1 MLFPVLALAVGIC
14 CQWYMPQPQWV
25 LLITS
30 IAGVLLLIGISF
42 WPDTLR
48 IRSTPFTLLGSGL
61 LFFSAGSGLCIKQD
75 IRQDPQWLGAAP
87 TADSSAVWEYII
99 CEEPIEKPRTYSVVA
114 AIRKRYEHHSELNIK
129 GKIQLYLLRDSQGS
143 IPAWGDTIWATR
155 IPTLIET
162 PKNPGERNW
171 KEYQL
176 RKGIT
181 HQLFLR
187 KEEFQLA
194 AMQHTFSWEK
204 NLYALRKKIC
214 TLLQT
219 TIPDP
224 EAAGLAEALLIG
236 YRQDLD
242 PALNR
247 SYSNTGVVHII
258 AISGMHLALIGGI
271 LSWCLRP
278 FSKKRWIQVLSQFL
292 ILGSLWLFSL
302 LAGGTPSLLRAT
314 LLFSSVALGEL
325 VQRKGNSL
333 NTLLVSAFLLLCYDP
348 YWLWDLGFQLSFAA
362 IGGILLIGNKL
373 SRQLSFRTI
382 WWHAPGQLIAVSIA
396 AQVFTTP
403 LSLYYFHQFPGAFL
417 LSNLIAVPLSSIILA
432 SLLLLLVCSPLP
444 ILTGWIG
451 KGIAFL
457 IMLLNEYVSWVEN
470 IPGLLFTDLQWS
482 LPETILLLGFFIA
495 GTHWLVN
502 KSSTGRILTLLTG
515 LFLLGSQ
522 IAHRYEQSRQK
533 WLIVYQIPGIT
544 AIDLIE
550 GNRCT
555 GLVDCKQNKDPMRAA
570 YIIRPSRQAAGI
582 QKISSLSYTPQ
593 IQYGNLKIWIA
604 DKERIPPA
612 PDSTPID
619 LLIIGHRA
627 PYQGESWLLNRKI
640 RKAVLDGSVGERTRQ
655 RWLSLLD
662 SFQISIHDTKRI
674 GAFVSSLR

>member
-1 MLFPVLALAVGIC
+1 MLSPVLALAAGIC
-14 CQWYMPQPQWV
+14 CQWYRPQPQWV
-25 LLITS
+25 LLSTS
-30 IAGVLLLIGISF
+30 IVGALLLVSISF

-75 IRQDPQWLGAAP
+75 IRKDPHWLGAVA
-87 TADSSAVWEYII
+87 TADSSAVWEYIV
-99 CEEPIEKPRTYSVVA
+99 CEEPTEKPKTYGVVA
-114 AIRKRYEHHSELNIK
+114 EVRKRYEKNSEQHVK
-129 GKIQLYLLRDSQGS
+129 GKVKLYLLKDSQGS
-143 IPAWGDTIWATR
+143 MPTWGDTIWATR
-155 IPTLIET
+155 LPALIEP

-171 KEYQL
+171 KEYQM

-187 KEEFQLA
+187 TEEYQLA
-194 AMQHTFSWEK
+194 ALQQPYSWKKKLIE
-204 NLYALRKKIC
+204 LRKKIC
-214 TLLQT
+214 ALLQS

-278 FSKKRWIQVLSQFL
+278 FTKKRWIQPL
-292 ILGSLWLFSL
+292 IQLLVLGSLWLFSL

-314 LLFSSVALGEL
+314 LLFSSVVLGEL
-325 VQRKGNSL
+325 IQRKGNSL
-333 NTLLVSAFLLLCYDP
+333 NTLMVSAFLLLCYDP
-348 YWLWDLGFQLSFAA
+348 FWLWDLGFQLSFAA
-362 IGGILLIGNKL
+362 IAGILLIGKNL
-373 SRQLSFRTI
+373 SRQLSFTKI

-403 LSLYYFHQFPGAFL
+403 ISLYYFHQFPGAFL

-432 SLLLLLVCSPLP
+432 SLLLLLVCSPFPL
-444 ILTGWIG
+444 LAGWIG

-457 IMLLNEYVSWVEN
+457 IMLLNEYVSWVES

-482 LPETILLLGFFIA
+482 LPETILLFGFFLA

-502 KSSTGRILTLLTG
+502 KSSTGRFLTLLTV
-515 LFLLGSQ
+515 LLLLGSQ

-533 WLIVYQIPGIT
+533 WLIVYQIPGFT

-550 GNRCT
+550 GTRCT
-555 GLVDCKQNKDPMRAA
+555 GLVDCKQNKDPMSAA
-570 YIIRPSRQAAGI
+570 YIIRSSRQAAGI
-582 QKISSLSYTPQ
+582 QKTNSLSYSPQ
-593 IQYGNLKIWIA
+593 IVYDDQKIWVA

-612 PDSTPID
+612 PDSIPID

-627 PYQGESWLLNRKI
+627 PYQGESWVLNRKI
-640 RKAVLDGSVGERTRQ
+640 RKAVLDGSAGERTRQ

-662 SFQISIHDTKRI
+662 SLQISIHDTRRA